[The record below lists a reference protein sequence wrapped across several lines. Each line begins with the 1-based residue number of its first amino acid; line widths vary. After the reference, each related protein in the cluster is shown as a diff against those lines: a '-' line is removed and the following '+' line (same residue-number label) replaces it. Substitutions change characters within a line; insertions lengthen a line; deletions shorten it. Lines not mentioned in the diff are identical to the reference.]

1 MIKKWEQVP
10 AYELK
15 IRYLNIMKIQPGVQD
30 GKPSVLPDA
39 ILQDDLLK
47 HNSLLNLLPIA
58 VYICD
63 DTGVIRQ
70 YNDHAVQLWGRK
82 PALNHVDERFCGSC
96 KLYRMNGNELP
107 HTMNPVADCL
117 ADGQP
122 RKNMEVVIERPDH
135 SRIIVQMNVVPIT
148 YQEGDTVGALNCFY
162 DITAQKQTERELER
176 KRHELQDY
184 VDSAAI
190 GLHWVDANGF
200 IVWANQAELDM
211 LGYTKDEYVGHHVA
225 EFYVNKDQV
234 DDIQRRLN
242 RKETLQQYESEMR
255 CKDGSHK
262 TVQVSSNV
270 LWENDEFI
278 HTRCFTVD
286 VTPEKR
292 LIQALKE
299 SESHYRQ
306 LLHGFPAAIYTTDAN
321 GLVTQY
327 NDAAVALWGRAP
339 EIGKDLWCG
348 SWKIYNTDG
357 TERPLDT
364 CPMAIALKEQRAIY
378 GEEIVI
384 ERPDGSRRLVSPHP
398 RPIYDSAGNVT
409 GAVNMLVDI
418 TEIKASELALRDS
431 ERNLRMMTEMLEKK
445 VTERTMDLLEKNEE
459 LQKSEERYYRMI
471 DEIEDYAIFM
481 IDRDGYI
488 QNWNRGAEKI
498 KGYKEAEIIGKHFS
512 TFYTPED
519 VEKGIHQKLLKE
531 AENNGKALSEGWRVR
546 KNGSRI
552 WASILITALHDKYG
566 NVIGF
571 SKVTRDVTERKISE
585 DKIKQNNADLEFQNQ
600 ELEQFAYA
608 AAHDLKEPLR
618 KIQFY
623 SNYIAETIGNELPD
637 KQKDY
642 MNRTINAAA
651 RMQGLIDDLLTY
663 SKTSTFSQQ
672 FEEVNLNA
680 VLDEV
685 LALHH
690 TTIEKANAQIKR
702 TPMPIIMGIPFQCTQ
717 LLDNLISNSL
727 KYKHPHRT
735 PLITISA
742 ERVAGASIKEN
753 LIHKQKDYY
762 KISITDNGIGF
773 EPGHADTIF
782 NLFQRLHGGGSYSG
796 TGIGLAICKRIVQNH
811 KGFINAVGTPGQ
823 GAQFNIYF
831 PC

>member
-1 MIKKWEQVP
+1 
-10 AYELK
+10 
-15 IRYLNIMKIQPGVQD
+15 MKVQPGVQD

-39 ILQDDLLK
+39 ILQEELLK
-47 HNSLLNLLPIA
+47 QNSLLNLLPIA
-58 VYICD
+58 VYVCD
-63 DTGVIRQ
+63 DTGIIRQ

-82 PALNHVDERFCGSC
+82 PALNHIDERFCGPC
-96 KLYRMNGNELP
+96 KLYQMNGHELP
-107 HTMNPVADCL
+107 HALNPVAGCL
-117 ADGQP
+117 ADGKP
-122 RKNMEVVIERPDH
+122 RKNMDVVIERADH
-135 SRIIVQMNVVPIT
+135 SHIIVRMNVAPIT
-148 YQEGDTVGALNCFY
+148 SQQGKTVGALTSFY
-162 DITAQKQTERELER
+162 DITAEKQ
-176 KRHELQDY
+176 
-184 VDSAAI
+184 
-190 GLHWVDANGF
+190 
-200 IVWANQAELDM
+200 
-211 LGYTKDEYVGHHVA
+211 
-225 EFYVNKDQV
+225 
-234 DDIQRRLN
+234 
-242 RKETLQQYESEMR
+242 SE
-255 CKDGSHK
+255 
-262 TVQVSSNV
+262 
-270 LWENDEFI
+270 
-278 HTRCFTVD
+278 
-286 VTPEKR
+286 
-292 LIQALKE
+292 KE
-299 SESHYRQ
+299 SESYYQ
-306 LLHGFPAAIYTTDAN
+306 QVLHGFPAAIYTTDTN
-321 GLVTQY
+321 GFVTQY
-327 NDAAVALWGRAP
+327 NEAAVALWGRTP

-357 TERPLDT
+357 TERPLESG
-364 CPMAIALKEQRAIY
+364 PMATALKYKKPIY

-384 ERPDGSRRLVSPHP
+384 ERPDGSRRLVAPHP
-398 RPIYDSAGNVT
+398 RPIFDSNGQLT

-418 TEIKASELALRDS
+418 TEIKSSELALRDS

-481 IDRDGYI
+481 INRDGYI

-498 KGYKEAEIIGKHFS
+498 KGYKEDEIIGKHFS
-512 TFYTPED
+512 IFYTSED
-519 VEKGIHQKLLKE
+519 KEKGIHQKLLQE
-531 AENNGKALSEGWRVR
+531 AEKNGKALSEGWRVR

-571 SKVTRDVTERKISE
+571 SKVTRDITERKITE

-642 MNRTINAAA
+642 MNRAINAAS

-663 SKTSTFSQQ
+663 SKTTSYSQQ

-690 TTIEKANAQIKR
+690 TTIEKTNTQVKR

-717 LLDNLISNSL
+717 LLDNLIGNSL
-727 KYKHPHRT
+727 KYRHPHRV
-735 PLITISA
+735 PQIIISA
-742 ERVAGASIKEN
+742 EKVSGASIREN

-811 KGFINAVGTPGQ
+811 KGFINAMGTPGQ
-823 GAQFNIYF
+823 GAQFNIYL